1 MLCRKLS
8 ISLLRGFN
16 IKPRDKYNK
25 NMTAQL
31 HTKKGTGREIAK
43 LLRVSEQ
50 TVSKAIRGKSDTKI
64 ARKIRTLAVRSY
76 GAVELKEN

>member
-1 MLCRKLS
+1 MS
-8 ISLLRGFN
+8 IHKTLLILLRGFN

-43 LLRVSEQ
+43 LLKVSEQ

>member
-1 MLCRKLS
+1 MS
-8 ISLLRGFN
+8 RGFN